1 MIIEVLLNQQVE
13 HVSSF
18 SSKVVH
24 APKDIYSLDFFLS
37 FYSIMAI
44 FLIHWDTSLYFHSN
58 CLHLQQGKSW
68 K

>member
-24 APKDIYSLDFFLS
+24 APKDIYSLEFFFPFILS
-37 FYSIMAI
+37 
-44 FLIHWDTSLYFHSN
+44 WPYF
-58 CLHLQQGKSW
+58 
-68 K
+68 